1 MTRQL
6 IKDKNFRMGCIM
18 TVLGI
23 WMLADAI
30 NFGRFISGG
39 IGADFFP
46 KIISTALILI
56 GLLLAAGAYKAAR
69 KQAEKRETAAIKNN
83 YPEFAATLGL
93 LALYIL
99 ALKPLGFILSTAPF
113 TFLLILILSPRE
125 NRNCLLFATVAAA
138 VTVALYFLFVKVFYI
153 MLPGGILG

>member
-6 IKDKNFRMGCIM
+6 IKDKNFRMGCIL
-18 TVLGI
+18 TALGI

-46 KIISTALILI
+46 KIISTALVLI

-69 KQAEKRETAAIKNN
+69 KQAEKREAAVKNN
-83 YPEFAATLGL
+83 YAEFAAVIGL
-93 LALYIL
+93 FILYIL

-125 NRNCLLFATVAAA
+125 NRRYLLFAAIAVA
-138 VTVALYFLFVKVFYI
+138 VTIAAYFLFVKVFYV
-153 MLPGGILG
+153 MLPPGILG